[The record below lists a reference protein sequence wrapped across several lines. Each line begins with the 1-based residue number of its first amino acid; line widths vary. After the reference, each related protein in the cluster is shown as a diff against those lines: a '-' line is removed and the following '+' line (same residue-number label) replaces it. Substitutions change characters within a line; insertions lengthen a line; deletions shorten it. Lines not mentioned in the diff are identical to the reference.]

1 MELSEDLCFWCL
13 PVRRIHLPFLSIDAF
28 SRFLH
33 LRHIACRSQ
42 GFGDPYL
49 GQNVVGGL
57 WFGFLAGVAWG
68 VGEELQSQWA
78 AFKDGWPVGPSHAIA
93 ALGLGLHALP
103 AVAGDGERFDFLAV
117 TRSNRDQGHVVCSL
131 VSCIGRIVPMVTS
144 ADRPHWGGW
153 IGRNWLHRGYT
164 EFLEGK
170 EKGASFR

>member
-1 MELSEDLCFWCL
+1 MAISRCFSRLVSMCMPVRQLMELSEDLCFWCL

-103 AVAGDGERFDFLAV
+103 AVAGDPPLAARHPQPRLQNLSPEHNV
-117 TRSNRDQGHVVCSL
+117 QKS
-131 VSCIGRIVPMVTS
+131 P
-144 ADRPHWGGW
+144 
-153 IGRNWLHRGYT
+153 GY
-164 EFLEGK
+164 
-170 EKGASFR
+170 S